1 MQGNPPALPRD
12 LLAWLQSM
20 RPALVGA
27 RRNRPSQ
34 TPDLE
39 SARSVT
45 GRSLTMRQYPL
56 RRRIRLCYV
65 CLCSSLSAS
74 GVRNAPN
81 MLRHCTITVKHVK
94 SPHSNKTP

>member
-27 RRNRPSQ
+27 QTDRPSQ
-34 TPDLE
+34 TPGLE

-45 GRSLTMRQYPL
+45 DMSFTMRQYPL
-56 RRRIRLCYV
+56 RRRIRLCHI

-74 GVRNAPN
+74 GIWNCA
-81 MLRHCTITVKHVK
+81 
-94 SPHSNKTP
+94 